1 MSGQSYDKG
10 AAGYDRSFGLPMR
23 RFVPT
28 LLKLGRVA
36 PGQSV
41 LDVATGTG
49 IAAEEALQVVGPAG
63 HVTAVDIMPPMLAL
77 ARQKLTVDN
86 VTVSAADA
94 EALPFPAESF
104 DTVLCCMA
112 LMIFN
117 DKARALAGFH
127 RVLRKGGY
135 LAVSLNTAPE
145 RTLAAGIRLLIARHV
160 PSRRATIEA
169 NFSHHYGLGVPDRPR
184 ALFLEAGFRDV
195 ETVLETRSFE
205 FPSFEAYFE
214 PFEQGG
220 GPWGEEYA
228 ALPAE
233 LRRLI
238 RADRHRE
245 LGGGTGPVI
254 VDVDILFCCGRK

>member
-1 MSGQSYDKG
+1 
-10 AAGYDRSFGLPMR
+10 MR
-23 RFVPT
+23 QFVPT
-28 LLKLGRVA
+28 LLRLAGVA

-49 IAAEEALQVVGPAG
+49 IAAEEALRVVGPSG
-63 HVTAVDIMPPMLAL
+63 HITAVDIMAPMLEL
-77 ARQKLTVDN
+77 ARQRLAFDN
-86 VTVSAADA
+86 VTVARVDA
-94 EALPFPAESF
+94 EALPFPTASF
-104 DTVLCCMA
+104 DIVLCCMA

-117 DKARALAGFH
+117 DRARALSGFH
-127 RVLRKGGY
+127 RVLRKGGR

-195 ETVLETRSFE
+195 ETLLETRSFE
-205 FPSFEAYFE
+205 FPSFDAYFE

-228 ALPAE
+228 ALPEE
-233 LRRLI
+233 LRRII
-238 RADRHRE
+238 RNDRYHE
-245 LGGGTGPVI
+245 LGGRTGPVT
-254 VDVDILFCCGRK
+254 VDVDILFCCGKK